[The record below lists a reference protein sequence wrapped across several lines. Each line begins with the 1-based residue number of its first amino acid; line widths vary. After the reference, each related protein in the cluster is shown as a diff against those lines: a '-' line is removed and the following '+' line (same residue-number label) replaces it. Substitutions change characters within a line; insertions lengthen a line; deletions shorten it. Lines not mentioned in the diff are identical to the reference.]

1 MESKEAAHD
10 SGEAATGG
18 GFDILGARE
27 LLAKLSSL
35 PPSTGHEV
43 LSASLIAFGSQLQ
56 QLESLHATQAM
67 LAHEYGLAD
76 AALHS
81 CCALP
86 PALPGGPSNRLDP
99 VADPSGSRGGTAG
112 TSGGGHDQQFAAASD
127 IFTIAD
133 GLLEREDIQA
143 LAWQANC
150 PVEAV
155 RRELRAFQKAVSDRL
170 SIATR
175 RAKLPDRPGQQQQ
188 ALSARAGVP
197 SGPSGP
203 ATAPP
208 SLGSGRAAAAAA
220 AAAVSAAAADAA
232 AFCLES
238 ETEQSSRRFQLAKLG
253 TLLLPETG
261 GISGAPVSVVGVFQ
275 QLLCLLSD
283 WRDALSDGQASM
295 LRLMLDTMALLPMRR
310 DLLKGSRL
318 EAALEG
324 LVGGGGSGSGGA
336 PRAAGG
342 GGDATAAD
350 DGAALAGLR
359 RRFGGAAAAV
369 LAEWRKDPDA
379 ATIRPAA
386 PSAPGSRLLGAAA
399 AEAAARKR
407 ALAVAAMDAP
417 PGLASPAPPA
427 ATMTAA
433 RQAQGPGDLR
443 GAPRPRVAAAAA
455 DPGAA
460 TAAVRRSLA
469 SPPPQSGVTDMTA
482 KLGETGRVDPD
493 VVHGFR
499 SRLGDGSVRRSQ
511 LARPAPRAAP
521 AATAAPPA
529 APLPVSATATAGRPA
544 SSAPVMA
551 GAATARSAALDAAA
565 AAAGG
570 RGGAEIDTDIDAEAV
585 ARLRAQRA
593 AQRHAAALAALA
605 AEARRLPEVAE
616 AEAAHRQ
623 RAEEHRAARA
633 RQRAVEAAGW
643 APGAVLS
650 ALASPALRESVPW
663 VGPPPELLLPPPHSE
678 TNRPAALGEESVER
692 HERARARATT
702 PKAYYPGPEQV
713 PDSPAEPP
721 HQPPSSSA
729 PPLPVPWWPSLE
741 AEDGPLDWWR
751 QNLAVWQAGV
761 RRADLALPPA
771 LLHKHLEL
779 DPKLLPPQYRTAA
792 VLQHPPAAMTAASA
806 AALPPP
812 PPMVL
817 APSGHR
823 PAASTPMQQ
832 QQQPLGA
839 PILQVLIPVELA
851 VSVGPPQSLYDQQR
865 APAAHVSQRAPYS
878 LGGGGANGRGG
889 GSGRSN
895 SVAGPPPPMT
905 RDHRYAPPQPYSDG
919 RDAAPPLPYHD
930 DGRGMQVPYP
940 DDRGR
945 PYPPDPPYGQGVRQM
960 RDPLGGRPLREASPE
975 FGGYGGGGRG
985 GGGGGAYRGQEYGG
999 QQYSASRSQG
1009 GAPQPRGF
1017 RGRR

>member
-10 SGEAATGG
+10 RGEAATGG

-35 PPSTGHEV
+35 PPSPGHEV

-86 PALPGGPSNRLDP
+86 PALPGAPYNRLDP

-220 AAAVSAAAADAA
+220 AASAADADAA

-261 GISGAPVSVVGVFQ
+261 GISGTPVSVVGVFQ

-283 WRDALSDGQASM
+283 WRVRVAALEAMRASALDVLWRLLQNSRVLDTLHAWLQDALSDGQASM

-324 LVGGGGSGSGGA
+324 LVGGGGSGSGSGGA

-342 GGDATAAD
+342 GDAMAAD

-379 ATIRPAA
+379 ATILRRAGAPVPESLLNGRPGGGPPQAA

-417 PGLASPAPPA
+417 PGLAAPAPPA

-433 RQAQGPGDLR
+433 RQAQGPGNLR

-469 SPPPQSGVTDMTA
+469 SPPPPQSGVTDMTA

-529 APLPVSATATAGRPA
+529 APLPVAATATAGRPA
-544 SSAPVMA
+544 PSTPVMA

-565 AAAGG
+565 AAGD
-570 RGGAEIDTDIDAEAV
+570 RGGAELDTDLDAEAV

-663 VGPPPELLLPPPHSE
+663 VGPPPELLMPPPHPE
-678 TNRPAALGEESVER
+678 TNRPAALG
-692 HERARARATT
+692 
-702 PKAYYPGPEQV
+702 AYGI
-713 PDSPAEPP
+713 S
-721 HQPPSSSA
+721 
-729 PPLPVPWWPSLE
+729 
-741 AEDGPLDWWR
+741 
-751 QNLAVWQAGV
+751 
-761 RRADLALPPA
+761 
-771 LLHKHLEL
+771 
-779 DPKLLPPQYRTAA
+779 
-792 VLQHPPAAMTAASA
+792 
-806 AALPPP
+806 
-812 PPMVL
+812 
-817 APSGHR
+817 
-823 PAASTPMQQ
+823 
-832 QQQPLGA
+832 
-839 PILQVLIPVELA
+839 VELA

-865 APAAHVSQRAPYS
+865 APPVAHVSQRAPYS
-878 LGGGGANGRGG
+878 LGRGGVNGRGG

-895 SVAGPPPPMT
+895 GSSVAGPPPPMT
-905 RDHRYAPPQPYSDG
+905 RDHR
-919 RDAAPPLPYHD
+919 
-930 DGRGMQVPYP
+930 MQVPYL

-945 PYPPDPPYGQGVRQM
+945 PYPLDPVYGQGVRQM

-975 FGGYGGGGRG
+975 FGGYGGGGCHW
-985 GGGGGAYRGQEYGG
+985 
-999 QQYSASRSQG
+999 RSPSG
-1009 GAPQPRGF
+1009 ES
-1017 RGRR
+1017 